1 MMVAAAML
9 GWTLGYALA
18 LATRTEEGPA
28 LYVPV
33 PSRLRRFLAP

>member
-1 MMVAAAML
+1 MVVAAML

-18 LATRTEEGPA
+18 HVTRTAEGPL

-33 PSRLRRFLAP
+33 PSRLRRFLAR

>member
-1 MMVAAAML
+1 MVVAAML

-28 LYVPV
+28 LYVPL
-33 PSRLRRFLAP
+33 PRRFRRFVER

>member
-18 LATRTEEGPA
+18 HATRTEEGAA
-28 LYVPV
+28 LYLPV
-33 PSRLRRFLAP
+33 PSRLRQYLAR

>member
-9 GWTLGYALA
+9 GWTLGYVLA
-18 LATRTEEGPA
+18 HATRTVEGAA

-33 PSRLRRFLAP
+33 PRRLRRFVER

>member
-1 MMVAAAML
+1 MVAAML

-18 LATRTEEGPA
+18 AATRTVEGSA

-33 PSRLRRFLAP
+33 PARLRRLLER

>member
-9 GWTLGYALA
+9 GWTLGYVLA
-18 LATRTEEGPA
+18 HATRAEEGPA

-33 PSRLRRFLAP
+33 PRRFRRFVAR

>member
-18 LATRTEEGPA
+18 HATRTEEGSA

-33 PSRLRRFLAP
+33 PRRLRRFVQR

>member
-1 MMVAAAML
+1 MVAAAML

-18 LATRTEEGPA
+18 SATRTVEGSA

-33 PSRLRRFLAP
+33 PAGLRRLLER